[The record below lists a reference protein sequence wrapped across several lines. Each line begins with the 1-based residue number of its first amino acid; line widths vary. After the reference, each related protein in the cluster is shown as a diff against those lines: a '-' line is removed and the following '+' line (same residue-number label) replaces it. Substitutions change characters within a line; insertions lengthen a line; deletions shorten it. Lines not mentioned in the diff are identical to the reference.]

1 MFEQLK
7 SDILGVLRCKDNFMT
22 TKIYNAD
29 GNITVKP
36 EEIAWVYVPNREMIF
51 TMPTEEN
58 QKLVVGKNDL
68 DFDDALKHA
77 LQQMRKI
84 CNLNGV
90 PLVVRKYS
98 AIDKRKVFNIVKQNV
113 FESVAATIATEMQS
127 LQTYKTI
134 NSYLPLEAQISRSK
148 CLVETACDTLAKLS
162 VKHADKLHEIIVG
175 LFESANKNY
184 AEQIKALPNPNK
196 KLMSENLNNIKNV
209 FAYVK
214 NQNSLYAVKE
224 TKYPIRAIN
233 EWAKIMEIDS
243 LPMMSNLEAA
253 VQKLFLVSEG
263 CKDRVDLL
271 RIIRDNKIC
280 EDYLVS
286 KDALLE
292 AWLTKTPVKAEKSY
306 LIETTDGTEIMIPA
320 RYSMALN
327 KIVKMVSESKGKY
340 DTLNTD
346 VIIQENQRCLDLAD
360 FAKKYV
366 KLAEAKK
373 FVPTAIRLCENAV
386 KFFDTVSMDIEPH
399 LSSSDD
405 RLYEVSSIKNH
416 PAYSEVLAVYECEQE
431 KVKQNILNEHK
442 REKRILVNE
451 FTKYVGEKHAVT
463 LAESILGGHISLLG
477 ECNNSSCKDFL
488 KSLKKNAYTLDPV
501 IRKCFD
507 NYLACKS
514 YQSEDRLKKIPALEI
529 FKAYIK

>member
-7 SDILGVLRCKDNFMT
+7 SDILGILRCKDNFMT

-36 EEIAWVYVPNREMIF
+36 EEIAWIYVPNREMIF

-58 QKLVVGKNDL
+58 QKLIVGKNDL
-68 DFDDALKHA
+68 DFDNVLSRA
-77 LQQMRKI
+77 LQQMRKV

-113 FESVAATIATEMQS
+113 FESVASTIAAEMQS
-127 LQTYKTI
+127 LQTFKTN

-148 CLVETACDTLAKLS
+148 CLVETACNTLGKLT
-162 VKHADKLHEIIVG
+162 VKNADKLHEIITG
-175 LFESANKNY
+175 LFESTNKNY

-196 KLMSENLNNIKNV
+196 KLLSENVSNIKNV

-224 TKYPIRAIN
+224 TKYPIKAIN
-233 EWAKIMEIDS
+233 EWAKIMEIDAH
-243 LPMMSNLEAA
+243 PMASNLEAA

-271 RIIRDNKIC
+271 RVIRDNKIC
-280 EDYLVS
+280 EDYMVN
-286 KDALLE
+286 KDALIE
-292 AWLTKTPVKAEKSY
+292 AWLTKAPVKAEKAY
-306 LIETTDGTEIMIPA
+306 LIETSDGTEVIVPA
-320 RYSMALN
+320 QYSMALN
-327 KIVKMVSESKGKY
+327 KIAKMIAENKGKY
-340 DTLNTD
+340 DISNTD
-346 VIIQENQRCLDLAD
+346 IILQENQRCLDLAD

-386 KFFDTVSMDIEPH
+386 KFFATTSMDIEPH
-399 LSSSDD
+399 LSSADD

-416 PAYSEVLAVYECEQE
+416 PAYSEVMAVYECEQE
-431 KVKQNILNEHK
+431 KVKQNVLNEHN
-442 REKRILVNE
+442 REKRVLVNE
-451 FTKYVGEKHAVT
+451 FTRYVGEKHAVK
-463 LAESILGGHISLLG
+463 LAESILNGHISLLG
-477 ECNNSSCKDFL
+477 ECDNASCKDFL

-514 YQSEDRLKKIPALEI
+514 YQDEGKLKKVPALEI